1 MTITGA
7 IVLFAVFWFL
17 ALYMILPLFVRSQEE
32 VGEVEPGTSAGAP
45 DQSMMKKKLIWAT
58 IAAIVMWIVAFAI
71 IESGVISIDDISFLT
86 PPSGR

>member
-32 VGEVEPGTSAGAP
+32 AGEVEPGTSAGAP
-45 DQSMMKKKLIWAT
+45 DQPLMKKKLIWTTITAT
-58 IAAIVMWIVAFAI
+58 VLWIVVFTI
-71 IESGVISIDDISFLT
+71 IESDLISIEDISFLT
-86 PPSGR
+86 PPSQR

>member
-32 VGEVEPGTSAGAP
+32 AGEVEPGTSAGAP
-45 DQSMMKKKLIWAT
+45 DHSLMKKKLIWTTFAAT
-58 IAAIVMWIVAFAI
+58 GLWIIAFTI
-71 IESGVISIDDISFLT
+71 IESGVISVEDISFLT
-86 PPSGR
+86 RPES

>member
-32 VGEVEPGTSAGAP
+32 AGEVEPGTSAGAP
-45 DQSMMKKKLIWAT
+45 DQPLMRKKLIWT
-58 IAAIVMWIVAFAI
+58 TVAAVLMWIVAYLVI
-71 IESGVISIDDISFLT
+71 NSGVITVADIARLT
-86 PPSGR
+86 GRPD

>member
-32 VGEVEPGTSAGAP
+32 AGEVEPGTSAGAP
-45 DQSMMKKKLIWAT
+45 DQPLMKKKLIWAT
-58 IAAIVMWIVAFAI
+58 IAATVLWVVVFSI
-71 IESGVISIDDISFLT
+71 IESGVFSIDDISFLT
-86 PPSGR
+86 PPSQR

>member
-32 VGEVEPGTSAGAP
+32 AGEVEPGTSAGAP
-45 DQSMMKKKLIWAT
+45 DQPLMKKKLIWTT
-58 IAAIVMWIVAFAI
+58 IAAILLWIVAFAI
-71 IESGVISIDDISFLT
+71 IESGVISIEDISFLT
-86 PPSGR
+86 RPES

>member
-32 VGEVEPGTSAGAP
+32 AGEVEPGTSAGAP
-45 DQSMMKKKLIWAT
+45 DQPMMKKKLIWT
-58 IAAIVMWIVAFAI
+58 TVAAIVMWIIAYAI
-71 IESGVISIDDISFLT
+71 IEADIISVADIGRLSGQSE
-86 PPSGR
+86 

>member
-7 IVLFAVFWFL
+7 IVLFAVLWFL

-32 VGEVEPGTSAGAP
+32 AGEVEPGTSAGAP
-45 DQSMMKKKLIWAT
+45 DQPLMKKKLIWTTVAAT
-58 IAAIVMWIVAFAI
+58 VMWVIAFSI

-86 PPSGR
+86 PPSG

>member
-32 VGEVEPGTSAGAP
+32 AGEVEPGTSAGAP
-45 DQSMMKKKLIWAT
+45 DQPLMKKKLIWAT

-71 IESGVISIDDISFLT
+71 IESRVISIEDLSFLT
-86 PPSGR
+86 PPSG

>member
-32 VGEVEPGTSAGAP
+32 AGEVEPGTSAGAP
-45 DQSMMKKKLIWAT
+45 DQPLMKKKLIWTT
-58 IAAIVMWIVAFAI
+58 IAAILLWIVAFAI
-71 IESGVISIDDISFLT
+71 IESGVISIEDISFLT
-86 PPSGR
+86 RAES

>member
-32 VGEVEPGTSAGAP
+32 AGEVEPGTSAGAP
-45 DQSMMKKKLIWAT
+45 DQPMMKKKLIWT
-58 IAAIVMWIVAFAI
+58 TVAAIVMWIIAYAI
-71 IESGVISIDDISFLT
+71 IEADIISVADIGRLSGQT
-86 PPSGR
+86 E

>member
-32 VGEVEPGTSAGAP
+32 AGEVEPGTSAGAP
-45 DQSMMKKKLIWAT
+45 DQPLMRKKLIWTT
-58 IAAIVMWIVAFAI
+58 IAATVMWVVVYTI
-71 IESGVISIDDISFLT
+71 IKSGVISVDDISFLT
-86 PPSGR
+86 RPES

>member
-32 VGEVEPGTSAGAP
+32 AGEVEPGTSAGAP
-45 DQSMMKKKLIWAT
+45 DQSLMKKKLNWTT
-58 IAAIVMWIVAFAI
+58 IAATGLWIIAFTI
-71 IESGVISIDDISFLT
+71 IESGVISVEDISFLT
-86 PPSGR
+86 RPES

>member
-32 VGEVEPGTSAGAP
+32 AGEVEPGTSAGAP
-45 DQSMMKKKLIWAT
+45 DQPLMKKKLIWAT

-71 IESGVISIDDISFLT
+71 IESGVISIEDLSFLT
-86 PPSGR
+86 PPSG